1 MEMCGN
7 EIRRLKIMIEGKMTE
22 HVTELNYL
30 ENKISEY

>member
-7 EIRRLKIMIEGKMTE
+7 EIQRLKIMIEGKMTE
-22 HVTELNYL
+22 HVTEFNYL